1 VAARTLSCAVPVF
14 VLSIHADY
22 ACRHSGACCT
32 AGWRIPVEPACEER
46 LVRSSLGRTRD
57 SSRLLER
64 GDGLTVMALAEG
76 GACLAFEPGA
86 GRAGS
91 RCAVH
96 RVLGHDALPSACR
109 HFPRAAVTDDIGTF
123 VTLSHFC
130 PTAAGMLFRD
140 DVELSIVE
148 APASFGSV
156 TEYEGFDARGA
167 LPPLLAPG
175 MLMDLEGHHAWERH
189 VVRLFADRRHT
200 PELALERLRVQ
211 AAQLCSWRPVDGP
224 LRARIESLG
233 EAASSGAFNHCS
245 ERSAPTGCGLG
256 AAVGAAVERGGH
268 EQASAQ
274 LARLYE
280 MVRAS
285 VPLGLEPEPL
295 PGDFADTDAE
305 LVAPAWRSFTVPISR
320 YLAARAFASWIS
332 WQAPGVVTA
341 VAALWAARAV
351 LRVEAGRQC
360 RAAGRILDGALLVQA
375 IRQADLLLVH
385 KASSQALADRLVA
398 MEQGR

>member
-1 VAARTLSCAVPVF
+1 VPVF

-32 AGWRIPVEPACEER
+32 AGWRIPVEPGCEDR
-46 LVRSSLGRTRD
+46 LLLSSLGRTRD
-57 SSRLLER
+57 SSCLLER
-64 GDGLTVMALAEG
+64 GDGLTVMALAGG
-76 GACLAFEPGA
+76 GACVAFERGA
-86 GRAGS
+86 GAARS

-96 RVLGHDALPSACR
+96 RVLGHDALPSACQ

-148 APASFGSV
+148 APASFGSL

-175 MLMDLEGHHAWERH
+175 MLMDVESHHAWERH
-189 VVRLFADRRHT
+189 VVRLFANRTHT
-200 PELALERLRVQ
+200 PELALERLGSQ

-233 EAASSGAFNHCS
+233 EAASDDAVNQTG
-245 ERSAPTGCGLG
+245 ERAVTRCG
-256 AAVGAAVERGGH
+256 VGVAVECGAH
-268 EQASAQ
+268 EEASAQ
-274 LARLYE
+274 LAVLYE

-285 VPLGLEPEPL
+285 VPPGLEPEPL
-295 PGDFADTDAE
+295 PGDLADTDAE
-305 LVAPAWRSFTVPISR
+305 LVAPAWRSFAVPISR

-332 WQAPGVVTA
+332 WQGRGVVTA

-360 RAAGRILDGALLVQA
+360 RAAGRILDRALLVQA

-385 KASSQALADRLVA
+385 KAFSQALADRLAAV
-398 MEQGR
+398 EQGR

>member
-1 VAARTLSCAVPVF
+1 MAARTLSCAVPVF

-32 AGWRIPVEPACEER
+32 AGWRIPVEPACEDR
-46 LVRSSLGRTRD
+46 LLLSSLGRTRD

-148 APASFGSV
+148 APASFGSL

-175 MLMDLEGHHAWERH
+175 MLMDLESHHAWERH
-189 VVRLFADRRHT
+189 VIRLFADRTHT
-200 PELALERLRVQ
+200 PELALERLGSQ

-224 LRARIESLG
+224 LQTRIESLG
-233 EAASSGAFNHCS
+233 EAASDDATNQSG
-245 ERSAPTGCGLG
+245 ERVLTGCGG
-256 AAVGAAVERGGH
+256 RVAVECGAH

-280 MVRAS
+280 VVRAS
-285 VPLGLEPEPL
+285 VPPGLEPEPL
-295 PGDFADTDAE
+295 PVDLADTDAQ
-305 LVAPAWRSFTVPISR
+305 LVAPEWRRFAVPISR

-332 WQAPGVVTA
+332 WQARGVVTA

-360 RAAGRILDGALLVQA
+360 RAAGRILDGPLLVQA
-375 IRQADLLLVH
+375 IRQTDLLLVH
-385 KASSQALADRLVA
+385 KASSQALADRLAAV
-398 MEQGR
+398 EQGR

>member
-1 VAARTLSCAVPVF
+1 VPVF

-32 AGWRIPVEPACEER
+32 AGWRIPVEPGCEDR
-46 LVRSSLGRTRD
+46 LLLSSLGRTRD
-57 SSRLLER
+57 SSHLLER
-64 GDGLTVMALAEG
+64 GHGLTVMALAEG
-76 GACLAFEPGA
+76 GACVAFERGA
-86 GRAGS
+86 GGARS

-96 RVLGHDALPSACR
+96 RVLGHDALPSACQ
-109 HFPRAAVTDDIGTF
+109 HFPRAAVTDDSGTF

-148 APASFGSV
+148 APASFGSM

-175 MLMDLEGHHAWERH
+175 MLMDLESHHAWERH
-189 VVRLFADRRHT
+189 VVGLFANRTHT
-200 PELALERLRVQ
+200 PELALERLGAQ
-211 AAQLCSWRPVDGP
+211 AAQLRSWRPVDGP
-224 LRARIESLG
+224 LRACIQSLG
-233 EAASSGAFNHCS
+233 EAASDEAVKQAGERALTWCGVGVGVECGA
-245 ERSAPTGCGLG
+245 
-256 AAVGAAVERGGH
+256 H

-280 MVRAS
+280 VVRAS
-285 VPLGLEPEPL
+285 VPPGLEPEPL
-295 PGDFADTDAE
+295 PVDLADTDAQ
-305 LVAPAWRSFTVPISR
+305 LVAPEWRRFAVPISR

-332 WQAPGVVTA
+332 WQARGVVTA

-360 RAAGRILDGALLVQA
+360 RAAGRILDGPLLVQA
-375 IRQADLLLVH
+375 IRQTDLLLVH
-385 KASSQALADRLVA
+385 KASSQALADRLAAV
-398 MEQGR
+398 EQGR